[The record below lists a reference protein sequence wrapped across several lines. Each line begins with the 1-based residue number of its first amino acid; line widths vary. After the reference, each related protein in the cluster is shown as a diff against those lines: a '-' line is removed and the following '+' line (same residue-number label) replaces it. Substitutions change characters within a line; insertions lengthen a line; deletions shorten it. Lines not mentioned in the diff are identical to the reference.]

1 MSAVGRALSVLDVF
15 DGATCL
21 RLTTIAARTGLP
33 LPTALRLVREL
44 VAWGG
49 LERQADGSYRLGTRL
64 WVLGG
69 QVPCQR
75 RLTEAGQ
82 PYLRGLRTAT
92 GRAVALTC
100 LDGDRLL
107 VVDELGGA
115 MVKGS
120 RLPLHTTAAGK
131 LFLAHGPDAL
141 LRQIM
146 GNLVRI
152 TPYTV
157 TAPGLLLRQLAAI
170 RRGSPAM
177 AKEERRLGECEI
189 AAPVGPM
196 GEAGPAAALSVT
208 APSVPAAR
216 RAAPLLAATAAA
228 LTAHLTPP
236 DLITEPRFSGS
247 RRSP

>member
-1 MSAVGRALSVLDVF
+1 MSAVGRALAVLDVF

-75 RLTEAGQ
+75 RLAEAGQ

-92 GRAVALTC
+92 GRAVTLTC

-107 VVDELGGA
+107 VVDELGETGA
-115 MVKGS
+115 AGS
-120 RLPLHTTAAGK
+120 HLPLHATAAGK
-131 LFLAHGPDAL
+131 LLLAHGPDDL
-141 LRQIM
+141 RRQIL

-157 TAPGLLLRQLAAI
+157 TAPGLLLRQLADI
-170 RRGSPAM
+170 RRGSLATTQ
-177 AKEERRLGECEI
+177 EERRLGECEI

-208 APSVPAAR
+208 APSAPAAR
-216 RAAPLLAATAAA
+216 RAAPILAATAAA

>member
-1 MSAVGRALSVLDVF
+1 MSTVGRALSLLDAF
-15 DGATCL
+15 SDGSASL
-21 RLTTIAARTGLP
+21 RLTTIAARSGLP
-33 LPTALRLVREL
+33 LPTTLRLAREL

-75 RLTEAGQ
+75 RLADAGR

-92 GRAVALTC
+92 GRAVALTS

-107 VVDELGGA
+107 IIDELDA
-115 MVKGS
+115 PVSRGS
-120 RLPLHTTAAGK
+120 HLPLHATAAGK

-141 LRQIM
+141 RQRV
-146 GNLVRI
+146 LSDLTRL

-157 TAPGLLLRQLAAI
+157 TAPGLLHRQFADIRGGSLAI
-170 RRGSPAM
+170 
-177 AKEERRLGECEI
+177 AKEERHLGGTEI
-189 AAPVGPM
+189 AAPVGPT
-196 GEAGPAAALSVT
+196 GDGGPAAALSVI

-216 RAAPLLAATAAA
+216 RAVPLLAAAAAA
-228 LTAHLTPP
+228 LTAHLTPS
-236 DLITEPRFSGS
+236 LSA
-247 RRSP
+247 

>member
-15 DGATCL
+15 DGAACL

-33 LPTALRLVREL
+33 VPTALRLVREL

-75 RLTEAGQ
+75 RLAEAGR

-92 GRAVALTC
+92 GRPVALTC

-107 VVDELGGA
+107 VVDELGEA
-115 MVKGS
+115 VAAGS
-120 RLPLHTTAAGK
+120 HLPLHATAAGK
-131 LFLAHGPDAL
+131 LFLAHGPDD
-141 LRQIM
+141 LRRQVL

-157 TAPGLLLRQLAAI
+157 TAPGLLLRQFADI
-170 RRGSPAM
+170 RGGSPATTR
-177 AKEERRLGECEI
+177 EEWRLGECEV

-208 APSVPAAR
+208 TSSAPAAR
-216 RAAPLLAATAAA
+216 RAAPMLAAAATA
-228 LTAHLTPP
+228 LTAHLTSP
-236 DLITEPRFSGS
+236 DPIAEMRDS
-247 RRSP
+247 RSHRSP

>member
-15 DGATCL
+15 DGSACL

-75 RLTEAGQ
+75 RLAEAGQ

-92 GRAVALTC
+92 GRAVALTS
-100 LDGDRLL
+100 LDGNRLL
-107 VVDELGGA
+107 VVDELGAAVEKGA
-115 MVKGS
+115 H
-120 RLPLHTTAAGK
+120 LPLHATAAGK
-131 LFLAHGPDAL
+131 IFLAHGPDAL
-141 LRQIM
+141 RRQILSD
-146 GNLVRI
+146 LVRI

-157 TAPGLLLRQLAAI
+157 TAPGLLLRQFADIRGGSLATT
-170 RRGSPAM
+170 R
-177 AKEERRLGECEI
+177 EERRLGECEV
-189 AAPVGPM
+189 AAPVGPT
-196 GEAGPAAALSVT
+196 GGAGPAAALSVT
-208 APSVPAAR
+208 APSAPAAR

-236 DLITEPRFSGS
+236 DTITEVRASGYD
-247 RRSP
+247 RSP

>member
-1 MSAVGRALSVLDVF
+1 MSAVGRALSVLDAF
-15 DGATCL
+15 ADGSACL
-21 RLTTIAARTGLP
+21 RLTTIAARAELP

-75 RLTEAGQ
+75 RLAEAGR

-92 GRAVALTC
+92 GRAVALTS
-100 LDGDRLL
+100 LDGNRLL
-107 VVDELGGA
+107 VVDELGA
-115 MVKGS
+115 AVSRGS
-120 RLPLHTTAAGK
+120 HLPLHATAAGK
-131 LFLAHGPDAL
+131 LFLAHGTDAL
-141 LRQIM
+141 RQQVLRE
-146 GNLVRI
+146 LVRV

-157 TAPGLLLRQLAAI
+157 TAPGLLHRQFTDI
-170 RRGSPAM
+170 RGGSPAI
-177 AKEERRLGECEI
+177 ATEERRLGEVEV
-189 AAPVGPM
+189 AVPVGPT
-196 GEAGPAAALSVT
+196 GDGGPVAALSVT

-216 RAAPLLAATAAA
+216 RATPLLAATAAA

-236 DLITEPRFSGS
+236 STG
-247 RRSP
+247 